1 MTQEE
6 VDNIVKARSELI
18 AFYSMLKGGS
28 SPMTATVKQADVAMV
43 IEVAVKHIDAALSR
57 HVSFSSIKR

>member
-18 AFYSMLKGGS
+18 AFYSMLRGGS
-28 SPMTATVKQADVAMV
+28 SPMTSMVKQADVAMV